1 MEVAVITRHAIAN
14 YGSLLQAAATQNA
27 LETLGHNC
35 RIIDYV
41 RPGEVCTQLHKC
53 QLQQKPRW
61 NRTPLRRRVYGTLL
75 YTENVMAGRLF
86 ESARRQMLHLTAPYS
101 TAQELT
107 ANGPKADVYMTGS
120 DQVWGPMEDGTYD
133 PVYRLTFAPE
143 GAKKVAY
150 AASFGSTELSKPLRG
165 QFCRDLRQYATI
177 TVQEDSAIALL
188 HQLGLEGKQVID
200 PVFLPDDAFWQSLLE
215 PINAAPGSYFLVY
228 QMHKDPA
235 LCAYAKAAAKAA
247 GKPLLRLSASVHQ
260 ATWGGKF
267 IYAPTPGQFLHYIKN
282 AACVITDSFHG
293 TAFSLRFGVP
303 FAEVLPTN
311 CTGTCNHSLLTL
323 TGLQS
328 RLVTDPTDI
337 ALTATP
343 INYAPVN
350 KKIETARTASLSLL
364 REMIEK

>member
-41 RPGEVCTQLHKC
+41 RPGEVCTQLHKS

-61 NRTPLRRRVYGTLL
+61 NRTPLRRRVYSTLC

-120 DQVWGPMEDGTYD
+120 DRVWGPMEDGSYD

-177 TVQEDSAIALL
+177 TIQEDSAIALL

-200 PVFLPDDAFWQSLLE
+200 PVLLLDDAFWQSLLE
-215 PINAAPGSYFLVY
+215 PINAAPGIYF
-228 QMHKDPA
+228 
-235 LCAYAKAAAKAA
+235 
-247 GKPLLRLSASVHQ
+247 
-260 ATWGGKF
+260 WF
-267 IYAPTPGQFLHYIKN
+267 IKCTKTRRCAPTLRRRPRRQASRCCAFLP
-282 AACVITDSFHG
+282 V
-293 TAFSLRFGVP
+293 
-303 FAEVLPTN
+303 
-311 CTGTCNHSLLTL
+311 CTKPAG
-323 TGLQS
+323 
-328 RLVTDPTDI
+328 
-337 ALTATP
+337 A
-343 INYAPVN
+343 
-350 KKIETARTASLSLL
+350 ASLSTPPLPASSCTTSK
-364 REMIEK
+364 MPPV

>member
-61 NRTPLRRRVYGTLL
+61 NRTPLRRRVYSTLC

-228 QMHKDPA
+228 QMRKDPA

-247 GKPLLRLSASVHQ
+247 GKPLLRLSASV
-260 ATWGGKF
+260 
-267 IYAPTPGQFLHYIKN
+267 
-282 AACVITDSFHG
+282 
-293 TAFSLRFGVP
+293 
-303 FAEVLPTN
+303 
-311 CTGTCNHSLLTL
+311 
-323 TGLQS
+323 
-328 RLVTDPTDI
+328 
-337 ALTATP
+337 
-343 INYAPVN
+343 
-350 KKIETARTASLSLL
+350 LSL
-364 REMIEK
+364 IHI

>member
-61 NRTPLRRRVYGTLL
+61 NRTPLRRRVYSTLC

-228 QMHKDPA
+228 QMRKDPA
-235 LCAYAKAAAKAA
+235 LCAYAKAAAKAGRQA
-247 GKPLLRLSASVHQ
+247 AAAPFCQCAPSHLGRQVYLRPHPRPVPALHQ
-260 ATWGGKF
+260 KCR
-267 IYAPTPGQFLHYIKN
+267 L
-282 AACVITDSFHG
+282 
-293 TAFSLRFGVP
+293 
-303 FAEVLPTN
+303 
-311 CTGTCNHSLLTL
+311 CNHRQLSRHRLFSTL
-323 TGLQS
+323 WGALCGGASHQLYRHMQS
-328 RLVTDPTDI
+328 
-337 ALTATP
+337 
-343 INYAPVN
+343 
-350 KKIETARTASLSLL
+350 
-364 REMIEK
+364 

>member
-27 LETLGHNC
+27 LEALGHNC

-41 RPGEVCTQLHKC
+41 RPGEVCTQLHKY

-61 NRTPLRRRVYGTLL
+61 NRTPLRRRVYGTLC

-150 AASFGSTELSKPLRG
+150 AASFGSTELSKPMRG
-165 QFCRDLRQYATI
+165 QFCRDLRQYTSI
-177 TVQEDSAIALL
+177 TVREDSAIALL

-200 PVFLPDDAFWQSLLE
+200 PVFLPMTPFGRACWNPSTQR
-215 PINAAPGSYFLVY
+215 PAATF
-228 QMHKDPA
+228 
-235 LCAYAKAAAKAA
+235 
-247 GKPLLRLSASVHQ
+247 
-260 ATWGGKF
+260 
-267 IYAPTPGQFLHYIKN
+267 
-282 AACVITDSFHG
+282 
-293 TAFSLRFGVP
+293 
-303 FAEVLPTN
+303 
-311 CTGTCNHSLLTL
+311 
-323 TGLQS
+323 
-328 RLVTDPTDI
+328 
-337 ALTATP
+337 
-343 INYAPVN
+343 
-350 KKIETARTASLSLL
+350 
-364 REMIEK
+364 

>member
-27 LETLGHNC
+27 IEALGHSC

-41 RPGEVCTQLHKC
+41 RPNEVCTQLHKC

-61 NRTPLRRRVYGTLL
+61 NRTPLRRRVYSTLR

-86 ESARRQMLHLTAPYS
+86 ESARRQMLHLTEPFS

-133 PVYRLTFAPE
+133 PVYRLAFAPE

-150 AASFGSTELSKPLRG
+150 AASFGRTELSKPLRG
-165 QFCRDLRQYATI
+165 QFCRDLRQYTSI
-177 TVQEDSAIALL
+177 TVREDSAIALL
-188 HQLGLEGKQVID
+188 RQLGLEGKQVID
-200 PVFLPDDAFWQSLLE
+200 PVFLPDDDFWQSLLE
-215 PINAAPGSYFLVY
+215 PISAAPDSYFLVY
-228 QMHKDPA
+228 QIHKDPA
-235 LCAYAKAAAKAA
+235 LCAYAKAAAKAV

-267 IYAPTPGQFLHYIKN
+267 IYAPTPGPVPALYQKCRLCDHRQLSRHRLFSTLWGALCGG
-282 AACVITDSFHG
+282 AADQLYRHTQSKFAYPDRAAKPPGHG
-293 TAFSLRFGVP
+293 PGRHDPHRHAHQLRPG
-303 FAEVLPTN
+303 AQN
-311 CTGTCNHSLLTL
+311 N
-323 TGLQS
+323 
-328 RLVTDPTDI
+328 
-337 ALTATP
+337 
-343 INYAPVN
+343 
-350 KKIETARTASLSLL
+350 
-364 REMIEK
+364 

>member
-27 LETLGHNC
+27 LEALGHNC

-41 RPGEVCTQLHKC
+41 RPGEVCTQLHKY

-61 NRTPLRRRVYGTLL
+61 NRTPLRRRVYGTLC

-150 AASFGSTELSKPLRG
+150 AASFGSTELSKPMRG
-165 QFCRDLRQYATI
+165 QFCRDLRQYTSI
-177 TVQEDSAIALL
+177 TVREDSAIALL

-215 PINAAPGSYFLVY
+215 PINAAPGSYFLIY

-235 LCAYAKAAAKAA
+235 LWRRPRRQASRCCAFLPVCT
-247 GKPLLRLSASVHQ
+247 KP
-260 ATWGGKF
+260 
-267 IYAPTPGQFLHYIKN
+267 PG
-282 AACVITDSFHG
+282 V
-293 TAFSLRFGVP
+293 
-303 FAEVLPTN
+303 
-311 CTGTCNHSLLTL
+311 
-323 TGLQS
+323 
-328 RLVTDPTDI
+328 
-337 ALTATP
+337 
-343 INYAPVN
+343 
-350 KKIETARTASLSLL
+350 ASLFTPPPPASSCTTSK
-364 REMIEK
+364 MPPV

>member
-27 LETLGHNC
+27 LEALGHNC

-86 ESARRQMLHLTAPYS
+86 ESVRRQMLHLTAPYS

-107 ANGPKADVYMTGS
+107 VNGPKADVYMTGS

-150 AASFGSTELSKPLRG
+150 AASFGCTELSKPLRG

-177 TVQEDSAIALL
+177 TVREDSAIALL

-200 PVFLPDDAFWQSLLE
+200 PVFCRMTLFGRACWNPSAQRPAATFWF
-215 PINAAPGSYFLVY
+215 I
-228 QMHKDPA
+228 K
-235 LCAYAKAAAKAA
+235 CTKA
-247 GKPLLRLSASVHQ
+247 RRC
-260 ATWGGKF
+260 
-267 IYAPTPGQFLHYIKN
+267 APTLRRRPRRQASRCCAFLPVCTKPPG
-282 AACVITDSFHG
+282 A
-293 TAFSLRFGVP
+293 
-303 FAEVLPTN
+303 
-311 CTGTCNHSLLTL
+311 
-323 TGLQS
+323 
-328 RLVTDPTDI
+328 
-337 ALTATP
+337 
-343 INYAPVN
+343 
-350 KKIETARTASLSLL
+350 ASLSTPPPPASSCTTSK
-364 REMIEK
+364 MPPV

>member
-1 MEVAVITRHAIAN
+1 MLSSPVTPLPITARCCKP
-14 YGSLLQAAATQNA
+14 LLPKNA

-61 NRTPLRRRVYGTLL
+61 NRTPLRRRVYSTLC

-120 DQVWGPMEDGTYD
+120 DQVWGPMEDCTYD

-165 QFCRDLRQYATI
+165 QFCRGPA
-177 TVQEDSAIALL
+177 AICHHHRTGGQRHCA
-188 HQLGLEGKQVID
+188 
-200 PVFLPDDAFWQSLLE
+200 
-215 PINAAPGSYFLVY
+215 AAPTWTGG
-228 QMHKDPA
+228 Q
-235 LCAYAKAAAKAA
+235 A
-247 GKPLLRLSASVHQ
+247 GDR
-260 ATWGGKF
+260 
-267 IYAPTPGQFLHYIKN
+267 PG
-282 AACVITDSFHG
+282 V
-293 TAFSLRFGVP
+293 
-303 FAEVLPTN
+303 FA
-311 CTGTCNHSLLTL
+311 G
-323 TGLQS
+323 
-328 RLVTDPTDI
+328 
-337 ALTATP
+337 
-343 INYAPVN
+343 
-350 KKIETARTASLSLL
+350 
-364 REMIEK
+364 